1 MLCKLISLHSNHPQN
16 YSSYATPQ
24 YHTNLRFEWGYLFL
38 SPRIANRIKAHRGD
52 IHHVNSTHPISLL
65 PRLRAILAGIIIQKN
80 MAIANPTISANE
92 FNMCSN
98 MLMYLYHMKLCVVL
112 GIIFSFL
119 FSHT

>member
-1 MLCKLISLHSNHPQN
+1 MQLGV
-16 YSSYATPQ
+16 
-24 YHTNLRFEWGYLFL
+24 EWGYLFL

-52 IHHVNSTHPISLL
+52 IHHVNSAHPISLL

-112 GIIFSFL
+112 VFMVLFLTFSIDVDRHASNPHDVQLL
-119 FSHT
+119 FISNTRS